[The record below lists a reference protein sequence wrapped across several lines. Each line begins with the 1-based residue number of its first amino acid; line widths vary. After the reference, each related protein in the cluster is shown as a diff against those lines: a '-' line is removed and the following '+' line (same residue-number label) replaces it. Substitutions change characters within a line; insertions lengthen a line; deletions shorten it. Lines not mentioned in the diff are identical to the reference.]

1 MEGFTSRKE
10 AWEWAWTIDTLLLL
24 IFTSCS
30 SLLLPLARVLN
41 KLPTDHY
48 GNGYI
53 AAIFA
58 YHPPA
63 YATGVVTRSFSTS
76 IPNRRLVLTPAIG
89 DNQKWSPQADLPYV
103 KPAQLSHIQTENIER
118 MFIFNFFFITLTLL
132 NGKAKKT

>member
-1 MEGFTSRKE
+1 MSLNN
-10 AWEWAWTIDTLLLL
+10 ILDTLLLL

-30 SLLLPLARVLN
+30 SLLLLLARVFN
-41 KLPTDHY
+41 KLPTDHH

-58 YHPPA
+58 Y
-63 YATGVVTRSFSTS
+63 ATGVVSRSFSTS

-89 DNQKWSPQADLPYV
+89 DNQKWSPQADLLYV

-118 MFIFNFFFITLTLL
+118 MFIF
-132 NGKAKKT
+132 

>member
-1 MEGFTSRKE
+1 MNLNN
-10 AWEWAWTIDTLLLL
+10 ILDTLLLL

-30 SLLLPLARVLN
+30 SLLLLLARVFN
-41 KLPTDHY
+41 KLPTDHH

-53 AAIFA
+53 AAIFD

-89 DNQKWSPQADLPYV
+89 DNQKWSPQADLLYV

-118 MFIFNFFFITLTLL
+118 TFIFNCFFITLTIFFAWVKLRKL
-132 NGKAKKT
+132 KCTR